1 MEAFHR
7 SAIRLLAL
15 LLTVLL
21 TEIALGAGQSV
32 TAVSSRPCRVV
43 NVTQGK
49 HFPPDSGGALAAAI
63 VAANADDQLTIT
75 GICTGTYTL
84 DQHIALTGVATQ
96 QFPIPTI
103 DGGQS
108 GSTLSVAT
116 GVTAILTDLTITG
129 GTGVPDPV
137 HLGAPG
143 DGGGIV
149 NNGSLTLVSCVVSG
163 NTASRNGNGG
173 GIYNRGSLV
182 VRGASVVTQNTAEN
196 EGGGIYILSGNVSVK
211 ESSTVSRNVASDF
224 GGGIING
231 GALTIDAST
240 VTLNRANFGAGESAI
255 SAARQ

>member
-32 TAVSSRPCRVV
+32 TAVSARPCRVV

-96 QFPIPTI
+96 QSSHY
-103 DGGQS
+103 DGASS
-108 GSTLSVAT
+108 GPPSDS
-116 GVTAILTDLTITG
+116 
-129 GTGVPDPV
+129 
-137 HLGAPG
+137 
-143 DGGGIV
+143 
-149 NNGSLTLVSCVVSG
+149 NGCVVRPFLSKRSG
-163 NTASRNGNGG
+163 
-173 GIYNRGSLV
+173 
-182 VRGASVVTQNTAEN
+182 
-196 EGGGIYILSGNVSVK
+196 
-211 ESSTVSRNVASDF
+211 
-224 GGGIING
+224 
-231 GALTIDAST
+231 
-240 VTLNRANFGAGESAI
+240 
-255 SAARQ
+255 

>member
-1 MEAFHR
+1 MEALHR
-7 SAIRLLAL
+7 SAIRSLAL
-15 LLTVLL
+15 LMTVLL

-32 TAVSSRPCRVV
+32 TAVSARPCRVV

-116 GVTAILTDLTITG
+116 GVTAIPHG
-129 GTGVPDPV
+129 P
-137 HLGAPG
+137 H
-143 DGGGIV
+143 
-149 NNGSLTLVSCVVSG
+149 NH
-163 NTASRNGNGG
+163 RR
-173 GIYNRGSLV
+173 NRGARSSAPRCPRRWGRYCQQRQSHPRLV
-182 VRGASVVTQNTAEN
+182 R
-196 EGGGIYILSGNVSVK
+196 
-211 ESSTVSRNVASDF
+211 
-224 GGGIING
+224 
-231 GALTIDAST
+231 
-240 VTLNRANFGAGESAI
+240 
-255 SAARQ
+255 RQRQHGKSKR

>member
-96 QFPIPTI
+96 QSRITWSFIRAPS
-103 DGGQS
+103 DSNGC
-108 GSTLSVAT
+108 VAT
-116 GVTAILTDLTITG
+116 
-129 GTGVPDPV
+129 PFF
-137 HLGAPG
+137 
-143 DGGGIV
+143 
-149 NNGSLTLVSCVVSG
+149 SERSG
-163 NTASRNGNGG
+163 
-173 GIYNRGSLV
+173 
-182 VRGASVVTQNTAEN
+182 
-196 EGGGIYILSGNVSVK
+196 
-211 ESSTVSRNVASDF
+211 
-224 GGGIING
+224 
-231 GALTIDAST
+231 
-240 VTLNRANFGAGESAI
+240 
-255 SAARQ
+255 